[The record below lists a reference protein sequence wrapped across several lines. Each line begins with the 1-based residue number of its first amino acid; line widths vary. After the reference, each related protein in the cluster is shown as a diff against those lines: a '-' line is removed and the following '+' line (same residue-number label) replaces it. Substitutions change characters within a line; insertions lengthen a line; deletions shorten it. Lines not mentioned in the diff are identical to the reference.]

1 MTNNINTS
9 INLYKN
15 EFKAENNFKVKRIG
29 GQRITMQFVLFE
41 NFGSFFIRMYDE
53 NNDHVG
59 TISINTTI
67 DQVVEIMKSKVSS
80 VVSKANEKK
89 LSDQIKKGRWV
100 FFNDHS
106 RVVMKKDHH
115 QYDLEELIE
124 LSKKKEVNNAWIE
137 IYNWR

>member
-1 MTNNINTS
+1 MTRNVNTT
-9 INLYKN
+9 ITLYKN
-15 EFKAENNFKVKRIG
+15 EYKAENNFKVKRIG

-124 LSKKKEVNNAWIE
+124 LSKKKEKVQ
-137 IYNWR
+137 

>member
-15 EFKAENNFKVKRIG
+15 EFKAEDNFKVKRIG

-89 LSDQIKKGRWV
+89 LDEQVKKGRWV

-124 LSKKKEVNNAWIE
+124 LSKKKEKEGVK
-137 IYNWR
+137 

>member
-53 NNDHVG
+53 NNVHVG

-80 VVSKANEKK
+80 VVSKTNEKK

-124 LSKKKEVNNAWIE
+124 LSKKKEKVQ
-137 IYNWR
+137 

>member
-29 GQRITMQFVLFE
+29 GQRITMQFALFDD
-41 NFGSFFIRMYDE
+41 FGSFFIRMYDE
-53 NNDHVG
+53 NNNHVG
-59 TISINTTI
+59 TISINTTSE
-67 DQVVEIMKSKVSS
+67 QVIEVLKSKFSC
-80 VVSKANEKK
+80 VVSKANQKK
-89 LSDQIKKGRWV
+89 LADKMNIGRYV

-106 RVVMKKDHH
+106 RVIMEKDHH

-124 LSKKKEVNNAWIE
+124 LSKKKEVKNV
-137 IYNWR
+137 

>member
-1 MTNNINTS
+1 MTNNINTT
-9 INLYKN
+9 ITLYKN
-15 EFKAENNFKVKRIG
+15 EYKAENNYKVNRIG
-29 GQRITMQFVLFE
+29 GQRITMQYVLFE
-41 NFGSFFIRMYDE
+41 DFGAFFIRMYDE

-80 VVSKANEKK
+80 VVSKANQKK
-89 LSDQIKKGRWV
+89 LDDQIKKGRWV

-106 RVVMKKDHH
+106 RVIMKKDHH

-124 LSKKKEVNNAWIE
+124 LSKKKEKEGVK
-137 IYNWR
+137 

>member
-53 NNDHVG
+53 NNDHGG

-89 LSDQIKKGRWV
+89 LDDQIKKGRWV

-106 RVVMKKDHH
+106 RVIMKKDHH

-124 LSKKKEVNNAWIE
+124 LSKKKEKEGVK
-137 IYNWR
+137 

>member
-89 LSDQIKKGRWV
+89 LDEQIKKGRWV

-124 LSKKKEVNNAWIE
+124 LSKKKEKEGVK
-137 IYNWR
+137 

>member
-29 GQRITMQFVLFE
+29 GQRITMQFALFDD
-41 NFGSFFIRMYDE
+41 FGSFFIRMYDE
-53 NNDHVG
+53 NNNHVG
-59 TISINTTI
+59 TISINTTTELVI
-67 DQVVEIMKSKVSS
+67 EVLKSKFSC
-80 VVSKANEKK
+80 VVSKANQKK
-89 LSDQIKKGRWV
+89 LADKINIGRYV

-106 RVVMKKDHH
+106 RVIMNKDHH

-124 LSKKKEVNNAWIE
+124 LSKKKEKV
-137 IYNWR
+137 

>member
-67 DQVVEIMKSKVSS
+67 DQVVEIMKSKVAS

-89 LSDQIKKGRWV
+89 LDEQIKKGSWV

-124 LSKKKEVNNAWIE
+124 LSKKKEKVQ
-137 IYNWR
+137 

>member
-89 LSDQIKKGRWV
+89 LSDQIKKGRCV

-106 RVVMKKDHH
+106 SVVMKKDHH

-124 LSKKKEVNNAWIE
+124 LSKKKEKVQ
-137 IYNWR
+137 

>member
-15 EFKAENNFKVKRIG
+15 EYKAENDFKVTRIG

-89 LSDQIKKGRWV
+89 LDDQIKKGRWV

-124 LSKKKEVNNAWIE
+124 LSKKKEKVQ
-137 IYNWR
+137 

>member
-89 LSDQIKKGRWV
+89 LEDQIKKGRWV

-124 LSKKKEVNNAWIE
+124 LSKKKEKVQ
-137 IYNWR
+137 

>member
-1 MTNNINTS
+1 MTNNINTT
-9 INLYKN
+9 ITLYKN
-15 EFKAENNFKVKRIG
+15 EYKAENNFKVNRIG
-29 GQRITMQFVLFE
+29 GQRITMQYVLFE
-41 NFGSFFIRMYDE
+41 DFGAFFIRMYDE

-80 VVSKANEKK
+80 VVSKANQKK
-89 LSDQIKKGRWV
+89 LDDQIKKGRWV

-124 LSKKKEVNNAWIE
+124 LSKSNEIE
-137 IYNWR
+137 RVK

>member
-15 EFKAENNFKVKRIG
+15 EFKAENDFKVKRIG

-89 LSDQIKKGRWV
+89 LDDQIKKGRWV

-124 LSKKKEVNNAWIE
+124 LSKKKEKVQ
-137 IYNWR
+137 

>member
-89 LSDQIKKGRWV
+89 LDDQIKKGRWV

-124 LSKKKEVNNAWIE
+124 LSKKKEKVQ
-137 IYNWR
+137 

>member
-15 EFKAENNFKVKRIG
+15 EFKAENNFKVNRIG
-29 GQRITMQFVLFE
+29 GQRITMQYVLFE
-41 NFGSFFIRMYDE
+41 DFGAFFIRMYDE
-53 NNDHVG
+53 DNNHVG

-67 DQVVEIMKSKVSS
+67 DQVVEVLRSKVST

-89 LSDQIKKGRWV
+89 LDDQIKKGRWV

-106 RVVMKKDHH
+106 RVIMKKDHH

-124 LSKKKEVNNAWIE
+124 LSLTNEIERVKNA
-137 IYNWR
+137 

>member
-1 MTNNINTS
+1 MTNNINTT
-9 INLYKN
+9 ITLYKN
-15 EFKAENNFKVKRIG
+15 EYKAENNFKVNRIG
-29 GQRITMQFVLFE
+29 GQRITMQYVLFE
-41 NFGSFFIRMYDE
+41 DFGAFFIRMYDE

-80 VVSKANEKK
+80 VVSKANQKK
-89 LSDQIKKGRWV
+89 LDDQIKKGRWV

-124 LSKKKEVNNAWIE
+124 LSKKKEKEGVK
-137 IYNWR
+137 

>member
-115 QYDLEELIE
+115 QYDLEELIA
-124 LSKKKEVNNAWIE
+124 LYKQKETNNA
-137 IYNWR
+137 

>member
-89 LSDQIKKGRWV
+89 LGDQIKKGRWV

-124 LSKKKEVNNAWIE
+124 LSKKKEKEGVK
-137 IYNWR
+137 

>member
-15 EFKAENNFKVKRIG
+15 EFKAENNFKVNRIC
-29 GQRITMQFVLFE
+29 GQRITIQYVLFE
-41 NFGSFFIRMYDE
+41 DFVAFFIRMYDE

-80 VVSKANEKK
+80 VVSKANQKK
-89 LSDQIKKGRWV
+89 LDDQIKKGRWV

-106 RVVMKKDHH
+106 RVIMKKDHH

-124 LSKKKEVNNAWIE
+124 LSKKKEKEGVK
-137 IYNWR
+137 

>member
-29 GQRITMQFVLFE
+29 GQRITMQFALFDD
-41 NFGSFFIRMYDE
+41 FGSFFIRMYDE

-89 LSDQIKKGRWV
+89 LDDQIKKGRWV

-124 LSKKKEVNNAWIE
+124 LSKKKEKEGVK
-137 IYNWR
+137 

>member
-29 GQRITMQFVLFE
+29 GQRITMQYVLFE
-41 NFGSFFIRMYDE
+41 DFGAFFIRMYDE
-53 NNDHVG
+53 DNNHVG

-89 LSDQIKKGRWV
+89 LDDQIKKGRWV

-106 RVVMKKDHH
+106 RVIMEKDHH

-124 LSKKKEVNNAWIE
+124 LSKKKEKV
-137 IYNWR
+137 

>member
-9 INLYKN
+9 ITLYKN
-15 EFKAENNFKVKRIG
+15 EYKAENNYKVNRIG
-29 GQRITMQFVLFE
+29 GQRITMQYVLFE
-41 NFGSFFIRMYDE
+41 DFGAFFIRMYDE
-53 NNDHVG
+53 DNNHVG
-59 TISINTTI
+59 TISINTTTE
-67 DQVVEIMKSKVSS
+67 QVMEVLKSKCSS

-89 LSDQIKKGRWV
+89 LADKMKIGRYV

-124 LSKKKEVNNAWIE
+124 LSKKKEKV
-137 IYNWR
+137 

>member
-15 EFKAENNFKVKRIG
+15 EFKAENDFKVKRIG

-80 VVSKANEKK
+80 VVSKADEKK

-124 LSKKKEVNNAWIE
+124 LSKKKEKVQ
-137 IYNWR
+137 

>member
-1 MTNNINTS
+1 MTNNINTT
-9 INLYKN
+9 ITLYKN

-29 GQRITMQFVLFE
+29 GQRITMQYVLFE
-41 NFGSFFIRMYDE
+41 DFGAFFIRMYDE

-89 LSDQIKKGRWV
+89 LGDQIKKGRWV

-115 QYDLEELIE
+115 QYDIEELIE
-124 LSKKKEVNNAWIE
+124 LSKKKEVNNA
-137 IYNWR
+137 

>member
-89 LSDQIKKGRWV
+89 LGDQIKKGRWV

-124 LSKKKEVNNAWIE
+124 LSKKKEKVQ
-137 IYNWR
+137 

>member
-1 MTNNINTS
+1 MTNNINTT
-9 INLYKN
+9 ITLYKN
-15 EFKAENNFKVKRIG
+15 EYKAENNFKVTRIG
-29 GQRITMQFVLFE
+29 GQRITMQYVLFE
-41 NFGSFFIRMYDE
+41 DFGAFFIRMYDE
-53 NNDHVG
+53 DNNHIG

-89 LSDQIKKGRWV
+89 LDDQIKKGRWV

-124 LSKKKEVNNAWIE
+124 LSKKKEVTNA
-137 IYNWR
+137 

>member
-41 NFGSFFIRMYDE
+41 DFGAFFIRMYDE

-124 LSKKKEVNNAWIE
+124 LSKKKEVNNA
-137 IYNWR
+137 